1 MRAYHLLCATH
12 ALDDIRHRRLKIAT
26 FDDLNDPFELWS
38 IAQPTRIDRDW
49 MRRSKKQMAREYG
62 LLCFSRSWHSPAL
75 WGHYGDKHKG
85 IALGFDVRRE
95 CAKDVSY
102 VATRVPAR
110 VLDEATAQMFLFT
123 KHLDW
128 RYEQECRI
136 FTRLEDRDPASG
148 FYFAPFGGGLTL
160 REVIAG
166 PLCTVPKAA
175 IVAALATAGIDAA
188 VIKAR
193 LAFNSF
199 RVVTN
204 RRGFRPG

>member
-1 MRAYHLLCATH
+1 M
-12 ALDDIRHRRLKIAT
+12 
-26 FDDLNDPFELWS
+26 
-38 IAQPTRIDRDW
+38 
-49 MRRSKKQMAREYG
+49 G
-62 LLCFSRSWHSPAL
+62 CFSRSWHSPAL

-85 IALGFDVRRE
+85 IALGFDLS
-95 CAKDVSY
+95 AKMARNISY
-102 VATRVPAR
+102 VSAR
-110 VLDEATAQMFLFT
+110 APLRGVDVLAAQTFLFT
-123 KHLDW
+123 KHSDW

-136 FTRLEDRDPASG
+136 FTRLEDRDPTSG
-148 FYFAPFGGGLTL
+148 FYFASFGGGLTL

-175 IVAALATAGIDAA
+175 IVAALAAAGIDAA

-199 RVVTN
+199 RVITN